1 MEIFRAYVS
10 LPEGQWCFWTQ
21 FTAKNWGVMIQFDK
35 PLLFSV
41 GLEPQS
47 SHGSWTWPQFQKKK
61 SLLLAGSYFSTELWL
76 WVSLLGNYFLFKIL
90 SKPGLVAGLIPL
102 CFLFEGFF
110 KDASNLETCWNWCN
124 FWNQLFQSPQN
135 LRCSW
140 LAWTLQPAH
149 NWRPP

>member
-1 MEIFRAYVS
+1 MEFFRAYVS

-21 FTAKNWGVMIQFDK
+21 FTAKIEVLWSNLTSLYYFQWGWNHRVEHDPNF
-35 PLLFSV
+35 
-41 GLEPQS
+41 
-47 SHGSWTWPQFQKKK
+47 TKKK
-61 SLLLAGSYFSTELWL
+61 KKGLLLAGSYFSTELWF
-76 WVSLLGNYFLFKIL
+76 WVSLLWNYFLYKIL